1 MENNREKYGR
11 ISGLVGIACN
21 LLVATLKLLAGL
33 SAGTVSVIADAVNNF
48 SDAASSVVNLVGFRL
63 ASRPADDDHPFGH
76 ARYEYLSG
84 LIVSFL
90 VLLAGYELLKT
101 SIGKLITPEPSEY
114 SLPLFAALIFS
125 ILVKAGMA
133 LLNFR
138 LGKKISSAAILAA
151 AEDSRNDII
160 ATAAVLLGALISCFT
175 GHNLDGFI
183 GLLVACFILYSGIQ
197 LIRSTSAPLLGEAPP
212 EELVS
217 SIEAKIL
224 SYPGVL
230 GTHDLM
236 VHDYGPGHC
245 FASAHVEVPAEADV
259 LQCHEMID
267 TIERDFMETEHIL
280 MVIHYDPIV
289 TDDSLVGEIRAFL
302 SARLLELD
310 SRLSIHDLRI
320 VPGEKNTNVIF
331 DCVIPRTFS
340 LTEAQLTQQIR
351 SILHEQ
357 YPACS
362 AVINYDH
369 SFVASAH

>member
-11 ISGLVGIACN
+11 ISSLVGIACN

-160 ATAAVLLGALISCFT
+160 ATAAVLLGALISRFT

-183 GLLVACFILYSGIQ
+183 GLFVACFILYSGIQ

-289 TDDSLVGEIRAFL
+289 TDDSLVGEIRAYL

>member
-11 ISGLVGIACN
+11 LSGLVGIACN

-160 ATAAVLLGALISCFT
+160 ATAAVLLGALISRFT

-289 TDDSLVGEIRAFL
+289 TDDSLVGEIRAYL
-302 SARLLELD
+302 SSRLLELD